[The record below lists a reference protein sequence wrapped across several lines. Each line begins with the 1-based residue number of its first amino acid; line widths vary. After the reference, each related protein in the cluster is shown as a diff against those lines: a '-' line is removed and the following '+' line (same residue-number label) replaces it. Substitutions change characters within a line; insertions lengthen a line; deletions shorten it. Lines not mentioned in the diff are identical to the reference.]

1 MWTAFVSAD
10 LLSVIAMLVLLIGV
24 PLLVV
29 AVIAV
34 VSGYFQHDADRYLEE
49 LEGDGDPPD
58 RRE

>member
-34 VSGYFQHDADRYLEE
+34 VSGYLQHDADRYLEE
-49 LEGDGDPPD
+49 LEGDGDSSD